1 MLLHGVDGSSILQ
14 RGTRYMIEYITTF
27 FALFCIDIFYT
38 YYLRAVAGGKAL
50 VASSWSIVVTILGAF
65 VVINYT
71 TDHMLLIPAALG
83 AFCGTYVGMKLK
95 KKE

>member
-1 MLLHGVDGSSILQ
+1 
-14 RGTRYMIEYITTF
+14 MIEYITTF

-38 YYLRAVAGGKAL
+38 YYLRAVADGKAL

-83 AFCGTYVGMKLK
+83 AFCGTFVGMRLK
-95 KKE
+95 KKKEDK